1 MRNLKQH
8 MPGGYT
14 EQYMDTEVAI
24 YCSRCVYPEGI
35 CGTKNS
41 ICPEDTLNNIWTP
54 KWPYIV
60 HGACTRR
67 GYAELIIERITE

>member
-14 EQYMDTEVAI
+14 EQYMDTKVAI

-35 CGTKNS
+35 CGT
-41 ICPEDTLNNIWTP
+41 
-54 KWPYIV
+54 
-60 HGACTRR
+60 
-67 GYAELIIERITE
+67 